1 MARFVAARSYM
12 SLAVIV
18 VLLILV
24 IGGYIYYHGLF
35 MIGPYAAGCTSARK
49 RGTISTRKRGTAA
62 ADTPAEDDSTADTE
76 TEHLIDSIN
85 NQ

>member
-35 MIGPYAAGCTSARK
+35 MFGPYAAGRTSARK
-49 RGTISTRKRGTAA
+49 GGTTSKRAA
-62 ADTPAEDDSTADTE
+62 ADTPAEDALDDSTADPE
-76 TEHLIDSIN
+76 TERLIDSIN